1 MGQRQTFRAFV
12 GGFVAAVGVM
22 FSIAAAVVPDPPMTI
37 TIAPD
42 TYLRVLC
49 EDPAAQV
56 LLIDGEPGEGWAI
69 CPEVS
74 K

>member
-1 MGQRQTFRAFV
+1 MAERQTFRAFL
-12 GGFVAAVGVM
+12 GGFVAAIGIMSTV
-22 FSIAAAVVPDPPMTI
+22 AAGLVPDPPMTI

-49 EDPAAQV
+49 EDTAAEM
-56 LLIDGEPGEGWAI
+56 LLIEGEPGEGWAV
-69 CPEVS
+69 CPEV